1 MGSMV
6 VPAFGMS
13 REEGCVKKEML
24 SKCFLRLSPS
34 PTLSRLVLQFM
45 TCANLCFLSVKGGGL
60 TDCGAQGTGTPVNGS
75 MESPSVELL

>member
-1 MGSMV
+1 MHNNMTKKD
-6 VPAFGMS
+6 FFF
-13 REEGCVKKEML
+13 RKKEML

-60 TDCGAQGTGTPVNGS
+60 TVCGAQGTGTPVNGS